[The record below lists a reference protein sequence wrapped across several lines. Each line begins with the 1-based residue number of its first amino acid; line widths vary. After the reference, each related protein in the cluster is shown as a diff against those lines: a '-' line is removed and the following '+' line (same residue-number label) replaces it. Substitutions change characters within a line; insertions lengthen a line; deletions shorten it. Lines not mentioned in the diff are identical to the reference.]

1 VAVLLILA
9 IGFRREVG
17 SDWGNYLYI
26 FNYIKATDLSFAL
39 QRTEPAYAVLNWI
52 AAEAGWGIWFPNLV
66 CAAIF
71 TWGLLALCRLQPNPW
86 LALVVAL
93 PYFII
98 GVGMGYTRQSAALGF
113 LMLAIAQLIRGKT
126 PSMLVSL
133 ALAPL
138 FHTSAIVALPL
149 IGLALFRR
157 GIGAAAMVAVLGGF
171 LLFAFGGY
179 ITGRLEAYT
188 EGEYIGG
195 GAFTAGG
202 AVPRIMM
209 NVLPALI
216 FLSFRNRF
224 TASALEFRLWTN
236 FALAAL
242 LTGLLLFLIDA
253 SALVDRM
260 GLYLIPLQ
268 IFVLSRMPAAFGSGL
283 RQNMLMLSGI
293 LAYSLTVQL
302 VWLNLGTWGGKWLP
316 YNNYIWDQGPPDRT
330 PER

>member
-9 IGFRREVG
+9 IGLRREVG

-157 GIGAAAMVAVLGGF
+157 GIGAMAMVAVLGGF
-171 LLFAFGGY
+171 LIYAFGEEISSRIGLY
-179 ITGRLEAYT
+179 EGGVYEAS
-188 EGEYIGG
+188 
-195 GAFTAGG
+195 GG
-202 AVPRIMM
+202 AVPRILM
-209 NVLPALI
+209 NVLPALV
-216 FLSFRNRF
+216 FLGFRNRF
-224 TASALEFRLWTN
+224 TANALELGLWRN
-236 FALAAL
+236 FALTAL
-242 LTGLLLFLIDA
+242 LTGLLLFFVNS

-268 IFVLSRMPAAFGSGL
+268 IFVLSRMPAVFGKGS

-293 LAYSLTVQL
+293 VAYSLAVQV
-302 VWLNLGTWGGKWLP
+302 VWLNFGTWGGKWLP
-316 YNNYIWDQGPPDRT
+316 YNNYIWDRGPVDRT
-330 PER
+330 PGR